1 MTERQRLQYLSSL
14 FPFQAGIPG
23 SNKTRR
29 LRRKRIQF
37 MESWIAATK
46 IGLRSQLLI
55 PRLESKTLLIKE
67 LNSVGLGEAFLAL
80 RKCYDGSASTRVKL
94 EKETTT

>member
-37 MESWIAATK
+37 MESWLFALGFYVPIVRKKVLIVKDASELLTAEN
-46 IGLRSQLLI
+46 IQECFQSLRD
-55 PRLESKTLLIKE
+55 
-67 LNSVGLGEAFLAL
+67 
-80 RKCYDGSASTRVKL
+80 CYDESTSTRVKL